1 MDAQPMMATLLERYL
16 ANQATDDELEVF
28 MELLREGQ
36 FDELI
41 KTYMDRESDLIQKTA
56 AESTLGTGFRG
67 WGQWLKIAASIA
79 LIFW

>member
-56 AESTLGTGFRG
+56 VESGSVPGFRG